1 MKFRACGKSG
11 FWQSVPLLTRPPLD
25 ETIVINPNEKI
36 EPVNVA
42 EEVSRSFLDYSM
54 SVIISRALPDA
65 RDGLKPSQRR
75 ILYAM
80 HDLSLFPGRQHRKCA
95 KICGDTS
102 GNYHPHGEAV
112 IYPTLVHMAQPWA
125 MRERLVDGQ
134 GNFGSIEGDPPAAMR
149 YTEARM
155 THLGA
160 ALMTD
165 MEKDTV
171 DFVPNYDETRTEP
184 TVFPAAFPNLLVNGG
199 TGIAVGMAT
208 NIPPHNLAEVVD
220 GICAQIDNSDITLD
234 ELMKHVKGADFP
246 TGCVI
251 CGVGGIRQYFETGRG
266 SMKVRGKA
274 GIEELKGGREQ
285 IVITEIPYGVNR
297 ATLVERIAQLVNEKV
312 LTDISYVGDQSD
324 ENTRVVI
331 ELKRDANPKVTIA
344 NLYKHTTLETS
355 FAVIM
360 LAIDHGRPKLLPL
373 KEANAAYIEHRREV
387 VLRRT
392 RFELRKAEERAETLE
407 GYLIA
412 LANLDEFLR
421 IIRGSANRDEA
432 RVKLLAFEFT
442 KRQVEQLGILIRN
455 PARLTDGRYAFSE
468 QQADEILNLRLY
480 QLTGLEREKI
490 DKEYKEL
497 IETINDLRDIL
508 GKEQRVFTIIKK
520 ELREIRDKYGSPRL
534 TQIVPDAAEIN
545 VEDLIANEGC
555 IISITHGGFI
565 KRTAVS
571 AFRAQRR
578 GGKGVIG
585 MATREGATEEEEG
598 DFVEHLFT
606 ATTHDYLMFFTATG
620 RAYVEKVYEIPE
632 MGRAAKGRSIA
643 NILELKPD
651 EKIAATIRVQ
661 SKKSGTGTNA
671 VDQTWDENLH
681 IVFATQSG
689 IVKKSNLS
697 DYANVRRGGIIA
709 IQIEDGDRLIDAK
722 LTNGSNEIVL
732 ITKDGMS
739 LRFHE
744 EQLRDQGRNT
754 VGVWG
759 IRPEKGDHVVA
770 NAIVDPN
777 AMLLVAGENGI
788 GKRTPFDDYRR
799 QSRGGKGIITM
810 RTGEKTGGVVGALTV
825 READEIMLIT
835 NKGQMVRTRVKEIR
849 ETGRNTM
856 GVKLM
861 DLRNGEKLQAIAPVV
876 SQTAE
881 AEVEQAAPL
890 PAE

>member
-1 MKFRACGKSG
+1 M
-11 FWQSVPLLTRPPLD
+11 L
-25 ETIVINPNEKI
+25 NPNEKV
-36 EPVNVA
+36 EPINVA

-125 MRERLVDGQ
+125 MREPLINGQ
-134 GNFGSIEGDPPAAMR
+134 GNFGSVEGDPPAAMR

-171 DFVPNYDETRTEP
+171 DFVANYDETRTEP

-208 NIPPHNLAEVVD
+208 NIPPHNLIEVID
-220 GICAQIDNSDITLD
+220 GICAQIDNPDITLD
-234 ELMKHVKGADFP
+234 ELMNHVKGPDFP
-246 TGCVI
+246 TGCMI
-251 CGVGGIRQYFETGRG
+251 CGKGGIRQYFETGRG

-274 GIEELKGGREQ
+274 GVEELKGGREQ
-285 IVITEIPYGVNR
+285 IVITQIPYGVNR

-331 ELKRDANPKVTIA
+331 ELKRDANPKVIIA
-344 NLYKHTTLETS
+344 NLYKHTALESS
-355 FAVIM
+355 FAATM

-373 KEANAAYIEHRREV
+373 KDANAVYIDHRREV

-392 RFELRKAEERAETLE
+392 RYELRKAEERAETLE

-412 LANLDEFLR
+412 LANLDEFIR

-490 DKEYKEL
+490 INEYKEL
-497 IETINDLRDIL
+497 VETIKDLRDIL
-508 GKEQRVFTIIKK
+508 AKEQRVFTIIKK

-534 TQIVPDAAEIN
+534 TEIAADQAEIN
-545 VEDLIANEGC
+545 VEDLIVNEGC

-585 MATREGATEEEEG
+585 MQTREGATEEEEG
-598 DFVEHLFT
+598 DFVEHLFA
-606 ATTHDYLMFFTATG
+606 ATTHDYLMFFTARG

-661 SKKSGTGTNA
+661 SKKSGTGPNA

-709 IQIEDGDRLIDAK
+709 IQIEEGDRLIDAK
-722 LTNGSNEIVL
+722 LTNGDNEIVF
-732 ITKDGMS
+732 ITAQGMS

-759 IRPEKGDHVVA
+759 IRPHKKDHVVA
-770 NAIVDPN
+770 IAIVDSD

-788 GKRTPFDDYRR
+788 GKRTPFDEYRR

-810 RTGEKTGGVVGALTV
+810 KTGEKTGDVVGALTV
-825 READEIMLIT
+825 RESDEMMLIT

-849 ETGRNTM
+849 VVGRNTI

-861 DLRNGEKLQAIAPVV
+861 DLRNGETLQAIAPVV
-876 SQTAE
+876 SQIEEEEAQSAE
-881 AEVEQAAPL
+881 AAGKDS
-890 PAE
+890 